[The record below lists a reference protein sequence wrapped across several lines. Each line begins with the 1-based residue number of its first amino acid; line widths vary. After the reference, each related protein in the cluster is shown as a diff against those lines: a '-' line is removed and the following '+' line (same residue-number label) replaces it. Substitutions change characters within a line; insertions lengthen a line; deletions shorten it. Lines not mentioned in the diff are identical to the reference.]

1 MFHRIAAAAGAVALL
16 LAGPSMAQA
25 ASPHEVDP
33 LTMTPALN
41 PSFTWT
47 CFTAGAG
54 ITCQG
59 TMDATYSHEQ
69 MDLECDGRPVYI
81 SGGGREFMTRWHT
94 AEGLA
99 TKTIIHLDYPGD
111 HLTLSPDGT
120 GPEVVISGHWNRH
133 YVYPTPGELSTRTLT
148 EVGNV
153 YTVTDGT
160 RRLFQ
165 SSGYLRWMPGD
176 DFNAVDVVH
185 GPHEVE
191 ADFAAFD
198 AAICD
203 AIS

>member
-1 MFHRIAAAAGAVALL
+1 MFRRIAVAAASVALL
-16 LAGPSMAQA
+16 LAGSSVAQA
-25 ASPHEVDP
+25 SSPHEVDP

-41 PSFTWT
+41 PNFTWT
-47 CFTAGAG
+47 CFTAGSG

-59 TMDATYSHEQ
+59 TWDRAYANEQ
-69 MDLECDGRPVYI
+69 MDFECDGRPVYMT
-81 SGGGREFMTRWHT
+81 GGGRELMTRWHT
-94 AEGLA
+94 ADGLA
-99 TKTIIHLDYPGD
+99 TKTIVHLDYPGN
-111 HLTLSPDGT
+111 HLTLSPIGA

-133 YVYPTPGELSTRTLT
+133 YTYATPGDPSSRTLT

-160 RRLFQ
+160 RRLFH

-191 ADFAAFD
+191 ADYAAFD
-198 AAICD
+198 AAVCEVIG
-203 AIS
+203 